1 MLNERISNH
10 RGFSLVELMVGVAVG
25 LFVVLAASAIYL
37 NATATGRDSAH
48 VNRLNQDMRAIMDVM
63 VADVRRAGFWSQA
76 AAGNETPIGKRVWE
90 SPPVPTVSGR
100 MRRLS
105 QEWMTPSPG
114 LRETPLRAIMNAGRV
129 LWTLTSA
136 GLG

>member
-1 MLNERISNH
+1 MKTFFLFFFSTVSRPS
-10 RGFSLVELMVGVAVG
+10 RTAKYGMALTASRRVMPGFS
-25 LFVVLAASAIYL
+25 FP
-37 NATATGRDSAH
+37 
-48 VNRLNQDMRAIMDVM
+48 VNRTRTDSGMSRGMKPRAPAKATRPDP
-63 VADVRRAGFWSQA
+63 
-76 AAGNETPIGKRVWE
+76 AGNVMPIGKRVCE

-100 MRRLS
+100 TSRLS

-114 LRETPLRAIMNAGRV
+114 LRETPLRATMNGGRV

>member
-1 MLNERISNH
+1 MP
-10 RGFSLVELMVGVAVG
+10 M
-25 LFVVLAASAIYL
+25 
-37 NATATGRDSAH
+37 
-48 VNRLNQDMRAIMDVM
+48 
-63 VADVRRAGFWSQA
+63 
-76 AAGNETPIGKRVWE
+76 GNRVWE

-100 MRRLS
+100 TSRFS

-114 LRETPLRAIMNAGRV
+114 FRETPLRAIMKAGRV